1 MNTKYILFFLI
12 FNFSQIYGQN
22 ISAIEEQTNELQ
34 NKIENRCF
42 ENLNPKEVFQKYP
55 SFQKH
60 NFCTVIDCIFLLAH
74 KEEEEDVHLAA
85 VERLKEIAT
94 ILYNEKTPVILT
106 TGMDSFLNAT
116 EKNKNLNDDDK
127 IIYVSIGDCINPA
140 FINEGKDIF
149 NTETYKLIHKK

>member
-1 MNTKYILFFLI
+1 MKYIFFVLV

-22 ISAIEEQTNELQ
+22 LSPIEEETNELQ

-60 NFCTVIDCIFLLAH
+60 NFCTFIDCIFLLAY
-74 KEEEEDVHLAA
+74 KEEDVHLAA
-85 VERLKEIAT
+85 SERLKEIAT

-106 TGMDSFLNAT
+106 TGMDSFLDAK

-127 IIYVSIGDCINPA
+127 IIYVSIGDCVNPA